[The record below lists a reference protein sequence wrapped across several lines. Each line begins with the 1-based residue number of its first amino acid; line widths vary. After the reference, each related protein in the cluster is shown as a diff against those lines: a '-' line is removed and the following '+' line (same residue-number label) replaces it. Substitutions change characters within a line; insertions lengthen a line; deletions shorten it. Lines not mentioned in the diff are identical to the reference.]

1 MILALENRRVLH
13 QRRKRLSE
21 ESLAF
26 SAENPRNRLW
36 AASTLQGGE
45 LR

>member
-1 MILALENRRVLH
+1 MILALENRCACR
-13 QRRKRLSE
+13 QRRKGLSE

-26 SAENPRNRLW
+26 SAKNPRNRWW